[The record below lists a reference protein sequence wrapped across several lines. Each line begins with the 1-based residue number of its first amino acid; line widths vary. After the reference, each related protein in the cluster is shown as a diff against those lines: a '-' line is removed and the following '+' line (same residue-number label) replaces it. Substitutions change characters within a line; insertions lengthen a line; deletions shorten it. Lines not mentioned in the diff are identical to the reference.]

1 MASKLKVD
9 ELEGVTTDAI
19 TLAGSITV
27 TTGSV
32 TTILQSSLPKAIFGM
47 NLGSSTYAGGVATNE
62 LPSNTLNIAS
72 GTDAGNGLARGN
84 YTTNMAGLENIY
96 PDGVIAANNTQNVDI
111 GVTTTALLATQ
122 QHDADSSSD
131 VNTYG
136 FTLVFGDLA

>member
-1 MASKLKVD
+1 
-9 ELEGVTTDAI
+9 
-19 TLAGSITV
+19 
-27 TTGSV
+27 
-32 TTILQSSLPKAIFGM
+32 M
-47 NLGSSTYAGGVATNE
+47 NLSSTTYAGVAQNS

-84 YTTNMAGLENIY
+84 YTTSMAGLENVY
-96 PDGVIAANNTQNVDI
+96 PDGFIAANNTQNVDI

-131 VNTYG
+131 INSYG